1 MLTRIANRLRLF
13 SDYLLGRTTLR
24 GRPMHLTLESTNKCN
39 LACPMCNREL
49 DPLPRG
55 HMTLHLFRSIIDQ
68 CRSTLEFIWPFG
80 EGEPLLNEHI
90 YDMVSYARKSG
101 IHVEIS
107 TNATLLD
114 ETRSRHLLASGA
126 DNIILAFDGATPG
139 SYEKYRAGARFED
152 VKHRIEQFLRLKIQM
167 RSRARVILQMV
178 LLRDNQ
184 NEVEQFRRMWTRPG
198 VDALRFKEDQLKY
211 ESLRANIY
219 KPQTAQRRAPCYLLW
234 RGPLFIRHDGTVSP
248 CCRFQGRPPLGDL
261 KRQTFDEIWNS
272 EKLQALR
279 RAHVTGDLTAFE
291 PCRDCTIPRPTR
303 LFTLGVLLINPL
315 TVSRLLPYVERLHLA
330 GRVRAFQDSYGAR

>member
-1 MLTRIANRLRLF
+1 MLTRLLNRLRLF
-13 SDYLLGRTTLR
+13 GDYLAGRTELR
-24 GRPMHLTLESTNKCN
+24 GRPMHLTIESTNKCN

-49 DPLPRG
+49 DSMPRG
-55 HMTLHLFRSIIDQ
+55 NMTLNLFRSIIDL
-68 CRSTLEFIWPFG
+68 CRDTLEFIWPFG

-90 YDMVSYARKSG
+90 YDMITYARKSG

-114 ETRSRHLLASGA
+114 EARSRRLLESRA
-126 DNIILAFDGATPG
+126 DHIILAFDGATPK
-139 SYEKYRAGARFED
+139 SYEKYRSGARFDD
-152 VKHRIEQFLRLKIQM
+152 VKARIEKFLLMKTNI

-184 NEVEQFRRMWTRPG
+184 NEVRQFRRMWKRPG
-198 VDALRFKEDQLKY
+198 VDVIRFKEDQLKY
-211 ESLRANIY
+211 ESLRADIY
-219 KPQTAQRRAPCYLLW
+219 KPQRARRHAPCYLLW

-261 KRQTFDEIWNS
+261 KRQSFDEIWNS
-272 EKLQALR
+272 EALR
-279 RAHVTGDLTAFE
+279 SLRQAHVTGDLSGFE

-315 TVSRLLPYVERLHLA
+315 IVSRLLPYIERLHLA
-330 GRVRAFQDSYGAR
+330 GRIRAFQDSYGAR

>member
-1 MLTRIANRLRLF
+1 
-13 SDYLLGRTTLR
+13 
-24 GRPMHLTLESTNKCN
+24 
-39 LACPMCNREL
+39 
-49 DPLPRG
+49 
-55 HMTLHLFRSIIDQ
+55 MTFDLFRSIVGQ

-90 YDMVSYARKSG
+90 YDMITYARKSG

-114 ETRSRHLLASGA
+114 EARSRRLLESRA
-126 DNIILAFDGATPG
+126 DHIILAFDGATPK
-139 SYEKYRAGARFED
+139 SYEKYRAGARFDD
-152 VKHRIEQFLRLKIQM
+152 VKARIEKFLLMKTNI

-184 NEVEQFRRMWTRPG
+184 NEVRQFRRMWKRPG
-198 VDALRFKEDQLKY
+198 VDVIRFKEDQLKY
-211 ESLRANIY
+211 ESLRADIY
-219 KPQTAQRRAPCYLLW
+219 KPQRARRHAPCYLLW

-261 KRQTFDEIWNS
+261 KRQSFDEIWNS
-272 EKLQALR
+272 EALR
-279 RAHVTGDLTAFE
+279 SLRQAHVTGDLSGFE

-315 TVSRLLPYVERLHLA
+315 IVSRLLPYIERLHLA
-330 GRVRAFQDSYGAR
+330 GRIRAFQDSYGAR